1 MIKKF
6 EQFALNEAQSQFG
19 NLDRN
24 FFGEYID
31 LEHECL
37 MANIDIVKYFGGEVE
52 TRVGGSTVN
61 VYANVNDLNDHR
73 INRVNIYSYAVRQ
86 NSEEDFP
93 VSEPYKNDNGEY
105 FVAIDEDGNEINF
118 DVEEVPMYQIFYINE
133 YLSNY
138 FKRNRNKK

>member
-1 MIKKF
+1 MIKTF

-19 NLDRN
+19 NLDRD

-52 TRVGGSTVN
+52 TRVGGSTID
-61 VYANVNDLNDHR
+61 VYANVNDLSDYR

-86 NSEEDFP
+86 NSKEDFP

-105 FVAIDEDGNEINF
+105 FVAIGEDGNEINF
-118 DVEEVPMYQIFYINE
+118 DVEEVPMHQIFHIND
-133 YLSNY
+133 YLSHY

>member
-6 EQFALNEAQSQFG
+6 EQFALNEARGQFG
-19 NLDRN
+19 DLDRN
-24 FFGEYID
+24 FIDEYSG

-52 TRVGGSTVN
+52 AREDDVVR
-61 VYANVNDLNDHR
+61 VYASENDHSR
-73 INRVNIYSYAVRQ
+73 INTVYVDFYTIKQ

-93 VSEPYKNDNGEY
+93 VLEPFKNDNGEY

-118 DVEEVPMYQIFYINE
+118 DPGFVPMYDIFRIND